1 MLITNY
7 YKGSNENVTGITF
20 DTEKKT
26 YKNFVLKKEDWSI
39 EDEKYINIKEGF
51 KITGDINYY
60 FNTKKELLELVNN
73 LKILEFREDNE
84 MILDFGVLKI

>member
-7 YKGSNENVTGITF
+7 YKGANENVTGITF

-51 KITGDINYY
+51 KIAGDINYY
-60 FNTKKELLELVNN
+60 FNTKKELLEIINN
-73 LKILEFREDNE
+73 LKTLEFKEDKE
-84 MILDFGVLKI
+84 MVLDFGVLKI